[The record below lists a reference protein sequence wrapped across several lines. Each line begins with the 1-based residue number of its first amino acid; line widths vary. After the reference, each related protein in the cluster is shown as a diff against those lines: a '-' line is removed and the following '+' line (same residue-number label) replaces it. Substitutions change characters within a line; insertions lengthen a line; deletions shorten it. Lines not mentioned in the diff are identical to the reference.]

1 MARFAEDDIAP
12 TPTRRR
18 IDEPVDALAMSA
30 ELMRFVDSNHFLP
43 KYEGD
48 QFQDLI
54 PFVIV
59 IGNQS
64 SGKSSL
70 LTALTGYSLPVSE
83 GRTTCCIIEIRV
95 RPGEPSVKTWV
106 QLENGETSYHNMSI
120 EEIHSETRGK
130 MHNVTIICEVHSPG
144 AKAITYV
151 DLPGIFQ
158 KTSEADVEWEIPNKL
173 IARYIH
179 RKNCFIINVLN
190 ASEDIANS
198 ATHVLVSKAD
208 PQRLRTLNVYT
219 KLDKVHDTTSILK
232 TLKAYDF
239 NGVLTAS
246 RDQNGLPTTPED
258 ELAILHRFGGLPKGR
273 NHIID
278 KVTGYIKTLLVQN
291 SPRIVES
298 LNNFMKKIHEEL
310 GVIGTQPESP
320 YHSKVRW
327 SRSIIALIS
336 DLQTG
341 TGPYI
346 ASRKHLHSE
355 LTKVFNNEFP
365 FAIDVQELYNRLES
379 LRGIEISNIQGCAKL
394 IEDYCARAVE
404 MMHEKVNQFIEE
416 IEKTGCDYI
425 VQVLDQGPYSRA
437 GKSLIHK
444 LKQEYLDRIDEL
456 KKIIFEDL
464 SNIPIKRCLFS
475 TEKYCTRIYEH
486 ETELEQLILAGAD
499 LHTIRRLATERVNIG
514 QNGFVLR
521 KEANGTKIKIEVYW
535 EGRMEDLQTTVF
547 KKMNLILDSI
557 STDIKNEIEF
567 FGDMD
572 LLNESDEIRTKR
584 SVFMHA
590 IGLATSLKTALRV

>member
-1 MARFAEDDIAP
+1 MARFADDDIAP
-12 TPTRRR
+12 VPTRRR
-18 IDEPVDALAMSA
+18 IEEPVDALAMSA
-30 ELMRFVDSNHFLP
+30 ELMRFVDSNPGLP

-70 LTALTGYSLPVSE
+70 LTSLSGHNLPVSG
-83 GRTTCCIIEIRV
+83 GRTTCCIIELRV
-95 RPGEPSVKTWV
+95 RPGEPSVRTWV
-106 QLENGETSYHNMSI
+106 ELENGETGYHNMSI
-120 EEIHSETRGK
+120 EEIHAETRGK
-130 MHNVTIICEVHSPG
+130 MYNATIICEVHSPG
-144 AKAITYV
+144 TKAITYV

-158 KTSEADVEWEIPNKL
+158 KSSENDVEWEIPHKL
-173 IARYIH
+173 IAKYIH

-198 ATHVLVSKAD
+198 ATHAIVNQVD

-219 KLDKVHDTTSILK
+219 KLDKVHDTTNILTTLK
-232 TLKAYDF
+232 TYDP

-246 RDQNGLPTTPED
+246 RDQNGLPTSVED
-258 ELAILHRFGGLPKGR
+258 ELVILQRFEGLPKGR

-278 KVTGYIKTLLVQN
+278 KVTGYIKSLLVQN
-291 SPRIVES
+291 SARIVES

-320 YHSKVRW
+320 YHAKVRW
-327 SRSIIALIS
+327 SRSIIALIG

-341 TGPYI
+341 TGAYI
-346 ASRKHLHSE
+346 TSRKRLHGE
-355 LTKVFNNEFP
+355 LAKVFDNKFP

-437 GKSLIHK
+437 GKSLIRK
-444 LKQEYLDRIDEL
+444 LEQEYLDRVDEL

-464 SNIPIKRCLFS
+464 SNIPVKRCLFS

-486 ETELEQLILAGAD
+486 ETELEQIILAGAD
-499 LHTIRRLATERVNIG
+499 INTIKSLAMERVNVG

-567 FGDMD
+567 FGEMD
-572 LLNESDEIRTKR
+572 LLNESDEIRTRR
-584 SVFMHA
+584 SVFLRA
-590 IGLATSLKTALRV
+590 VELAMSLKTAMRV